1 MLRVFILILSALW
14 FSGCAS
20 VATKPG
26 ILEAPRA
33 QVSPLAKQLESLP
46 ALEGQRM
53 TIAVYGFADKTGQR
67 KTVDAYATFSSA
79 VTQGAESWLID
90 GLRAAGKGRWF
101 QVLERASLDNIIK
114 ERQLIAQTRD
124 TFIGKN
130 AEKLSP
136 MLFAGII
143 AEGGIIGYDTNILT
157 GGAGASALGI
167 SASTQYRKDVVTIS
181 LRLISVQTGEVLLSV
196 AVTNTITREAVSGN
210 LFRFYDHGTTPI
222 ESELGITANEPNGI
236 AVRSAIDQAV
246 IEIVKLGEA
255 EGLWKFVEEPIQS
268 NINSTTTTVTQK

>member
-46 ALEGQRM
+46 ALDGQRM

-90 GLRAAGKGRWF
+90 GLRAAGRGRWF

-196 AVTNTITREAVSGN
+196 AVTKTITSVAVSGN

>member
-1 MLRVFILILSALW
+1 MLRVFILTLSALW

-33 QVSPLAKQLESLP
+33 QVSPIAKQLESLP
-46 ALEGQRM
+46 ALDGQRM

-114 ERQLIAQTRD
+114 ERQLISQTRD

-196 AVTNTITREAVSGN
+196 AVTKTITSVAVSGN

-255 EGLWKFVEEPIQS
+255 EGLWKFVKEPIQS
-268 NINSTTTTVTQK
+268 NINSTITTAK

>member
-1 MLRVFILILSALW
+1 MLRVFILILSVFW

-20 VATKPG
+20 MATKPG

-33 QVSPLAKQLESLP
+33 QVSPMSKQLEDLP
-46 ALEGQRM
+46 ALDGQRM

-114 ERQLIAQTRD
+114 ERQLISQTRD

-167 SASTQYRKDVVTIS
+167 SANTQYRKDVVTIS

-196 AVTNTITREAVSGN
+196 AVTKTITSVAVSGN

-222 ESELGITANEPNGI
+222 ESELGLTANEPNGI
-236 AVRSAIDQAV
+236 AVRSAIDKAV

-255 EGLWKFVEEPIQS
+255 EGLWKFIKGPNHH
-268 NINSTTTTVTQK
+268 NINNTTTVKQK

>member
-1 MLRVFILILSALW
+1 MLRVFILTLSALW

-46 ALEGQRM
+46 ALDGQRM

-114 ERQLIAQTRD
+114 ERQLISQTRD

-196 AVTNTITREAVSGN
+196 AVTKTITSVAVSGN

-255 EGLWKFVEEPIQS
+255 EGLWKFVKEPIQS
-268 NINSTTTTVTQK
+268 NINSTITTAK

>member
-1 MLRVFILILSALW
+1 MLRVFILTLSALW

-33 QVSPLAKQLESLP
+33 QVSPIAKQLESLP
-46 ALEGQRM
+46 ALDGQRM

-181 LRLISVQTGEVLLSV
+181 LRLISVQTGEVRLSV
-196 AVTNTITREAVSGN
+196 AVTKTITSVAVSGN

-222 ESELGITANEPNGI
+222 ESELGLTANEPNGI

-255 EGLWKFVEEPIQS
+255 EGLWKFVKVPI
-268 NINSTTTTVTQK
+268 ITTSIPQQQ